1 MKMVAIWT
9 MSDEQGEVEVRD
21 WSGATYS
28 DSDYV
33 DKTVRLR
40 RLRVTSASTTG
51 VKIAE
56 FMPGCNGTKVMAAP
70 RHAMMRWWLGDKYK
84 PPNAGE

>member
-1 MKMVAIWT
+1 

-21 WSGATYS
+21 WSGATYR
-28 DSDYV
+28 DCDYV

-40 RLRVTSASTTG
+40 RLRVTSASATG

-56 FMPGCNGTKVMAAP
+56 FMPGSNGTKVMVAP
-70 RHAMMRWWLGDKYK
+70 RHAMMKWWLGDQYK
-84 PPNAGE
+84 P